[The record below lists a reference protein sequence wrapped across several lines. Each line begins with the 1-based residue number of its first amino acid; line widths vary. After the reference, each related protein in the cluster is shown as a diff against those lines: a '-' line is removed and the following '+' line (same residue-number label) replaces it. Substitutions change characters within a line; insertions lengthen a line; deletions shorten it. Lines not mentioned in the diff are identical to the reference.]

1 MVTLYHLNF
10 SLKIVELK
18 YIEVQQSAFQYNECL
33 IVQNYIYLLV
43 DMTYIETTTIGNET
57 RKLKNVATKDI

>member
-18 YIEVQQSAFQYNECL
+18 YVEKQRGVFQYNEFL

-43 DMTYIETTTIGNET
+43 DNFC
-57 RKLKNVATKDI
+57 

>member
-18 YIEVQQSAFQYNECL
+18 YIEEQRSVFQYNEFL

-43 DMTYIETTTIGNET
+43 DNFC
-57 RKLKNVATKDI
+57 